1 MRFCGLGSAACQ
13 PAFGSLPNATGRN
26 QYAFAIHIHG
36 KVPRTTGQ
44 RRVLPSMPGRF
55 DVAQHDVRG

>member
-1 MRFCGLGSAACQ
+1 MRFCGLGIAACQ
-13 PAFGSLPNATGRN
+13 PAFGSLPNATGLN
-26 QYAFAIHIHG
+26 QSEFAIHIRG
-36 KVPRTTGQ
+36 KLPRTTDQ